1 MGCEIWRRG
10 RGIDVRGET
19 AKRKAGLEG
28 KRS

>member
-10 RGIDVRGET
+10 RGIDVRGEA
-19 AKRKAGLEG
+19 AKRKVGFES